1 MYSHV
6 PLSLVSFP
14 KEVSGEPEGNP
25 ETILPVFLLVKIT
38 GDSPQG
44 IKMAPTRLALLWSI
58 ACLCVRQCQSLIIL
72 VPGAEDHPLVK
83 LVNIQAC
90 LPQPVP
96 LVAGGRMVMPTELPW
111 LAVLS
116 YKDDLRCGGSLINE
130 QFVLTAAHCLVD
142 DDNRPRQLRSVVLG
156 EHNRSS
162 IDDCYE
168 KQGRKICADTP
179 ISFLIEDII
188 VHPEYKPNMNNNV
201 AKADIAL
208 IKLNKKAKLSAF
220 IRPICLPVE
229 RTEINITEFTT
240 AGWGKTETR
249 IRKVILKGSVPTS
262 AWRESA
268 KPFQKKKHP
277 RTPDQDLSFDIPI
290 IGSLIYCK
298 SSALAHA
305 VTEAGM
311 KLANMISQDELS
323 DVPMEVN
330 VPYVPYKECV
340 KLLHDFNIPRTTICA
355 GGKTNKNSCQGDS
368 GGPLA
373 ARAINSHNTYLMG
386 IVSSGVSR
394 WCGKPHPSVYTD
406 VSAHLKWI
414 LDNLGGTEVSRTF
427 EGGTGIKDLD
437 MQGDEPVSSGSD
449 QPWYRQLLGS
459 IPLSDTRIADDPY
472 IPKVPHSKSNRD
484 NGGIDRFDI
493 NNGASV
499 QNNPRGNNANKKIC
513 WDTADGAHHCS
524 YSAANDTTQSRPV
537 SRIYVRVNYSDMFR
551 SRESHVKTSEPYLAP
566 RPNVSYSTDQN
577 NNTLTEHFLRQQ
589 SLLEIGERFQ
599 KNNAPLPGSSRCKQN
614 TEPI

>member
-1 MYSHV
+1 
-6 PLSLVSFP
+6 
-14 KEVSGEPEGNP
+14 
-25 ETILPVFLLVKIT
+25 
-38 GDSPQG
+38 
-44 IKMAPTRLALLWSI
+44 
-58 ACLCVRQCQSLIIL
+58 
-72 VPGAEDHPLVK
+72 
-83 LVNIQAC
+83 
-90 LPQPVP
+90 
-96 LVAGGRMVMPTELPW
+96 
-111 LAVLS
+111 
-116 YKDDLRCGGSLINE
+116 
-130 QFVLTAAHCLVD
+130 
-142 DDNRPRQLRSVVLG
+142 
-156 EHNRSS
+156 
-162 IDDCYE
+162 
-168 KQGRKICADTP
+168 
-179 ISFLIEDII
+179 
-188 VHPEYKPNMNNNV
+188 MNNNV

-240 AGWGKTETR
+240 AGWGKTET
-249 IRKVILKGSVPTS
+249 
-262 AWRESA
+262 
-268 KPFQKKKHP
+268 KKKHP

-311 KLANMISQDELS
+311 KLANMITQDELS

-472 IPKVPHSKSNRD
+472 IPKRRMSYYLFRKTILSTPDRDSNLDLPVIVSLIYCKSSALDHAATEADNDSLQWPNGLRRHSRVKLAWSRRVD
-484 NGGIDRFDI
+484 RGSTHECINGGRKPHV
-493 NNGASV
+493 AEV
-499 QNNPRGNNANKKIC
+499 
-513 WDTADGAHHCS
+513 
-524 YSAANDTTQSRPV
+524 
-537 SRIYVRVNYSDMFR
+537 
-551 SRESHVKTSEPYLAP
+551 SHVKTSEPYLAP

-577 NNTLTEHFLRQQ
+577 NNTHTEHFLRQQ
-589 SLLEIGERFQ
+589 SLLEIGER
-599 KNNAPLPGSSRCKQN
+599 
-614 TEPI
+614 

>member
-240 AGWGKTETR
+240 AGWGKTET
-249 IRKVILKGSVPTS
+249 
-262 AWRESA
+262 
-268 KPFQKKKHP
+268 KKKHL

-427 EGGTGIKDLD
+427 EGSTGIKDLD

-472 IPKVPHSKSNRD
+472 IPKVPQFHNSPGVSSRNGNKKCWKSYDGTYHCFYRSGIISDSSGDIGDITNFGSDGGSNDLTGINSGVPNSHINPTRNNVNNNCWTDANGAYRCYYSSKSNRD

-524 YSAANDTTQSRPV
+524 YS
-537 SRIYVRVNYSDMFR
+537 YSY
-551 SRESHVKTSEPYLAP
+551 K
-566 RPNVSYSTDQN
+566 YS
-577 NNTLTEHFLRQQ
+577 
-589 SLLEIGERFQ
+589 
-599 KNNAPLPGSSRCKQN
+599 SSN
-614 TEPI
+614 LDNWIL

>member
-25 ETILPVFLLVKIT
+25 DTILPVFLLVKIT

-58 ACLCVRQCQSLIIL
+58 VYLCVRQCQSLIIL

-156 EHNRSS
+156 EL
-162 IDDCYE
+162 DDCYE

-240 AGWGKTETR
+240 AGWGKTET
-249 IRKVILKGSVPTS
+249 
-262 AWRESA
+262 
-268 KPFQKKKHP
+268 
-277 RTPDQDLSFDIPI
+277 
-290 IGSLIYCK
+290 
-298 SSALAHA
+298 
-305 VTEAGM
+305 
-311 KLANMISQDELS
+311 NELS

-414 LDNLGGTEVSRTF
+414 LDNLGGLRQGLRTEVSRTF
-427 EGGTGIKDLD
+427 EGDTGIKDLD
-437 MQGDEPVSSGSD
+437 MQGDEPVTSGSD

-472 IPKVPHSKSNRD
+472 IPKVPQFHNSPGVSSRNGNKKCWKSYDGTYHCFYRSGIISDSSGDIGDITNFGRDGGTNDLTGINSGVPNSHINPTRNNVNNNCWTDANGAYRCYYSSKSNRD
-484 NGGIDRFDI
+484 NSGIDRFDI

-499 QNNPRGNNANKKIC
+499 QNNARGNNANKKIC

-524 YSAANDTTQSRPV
+524 YS
-537 SRIYVRVNYSDMFR
+537 YSY
-551 SRESHVKTSEPYLAP
+551 K
-566 RPNVSYSTDQN
+566 YS
-577 NNTLTEHFLRQQ
+577 
-589 SLLEIGERFQ
+589 
-599 KNNAPLPGSSRCKQN
+599 SSN
-614 TEPI
+614 FDNWIL